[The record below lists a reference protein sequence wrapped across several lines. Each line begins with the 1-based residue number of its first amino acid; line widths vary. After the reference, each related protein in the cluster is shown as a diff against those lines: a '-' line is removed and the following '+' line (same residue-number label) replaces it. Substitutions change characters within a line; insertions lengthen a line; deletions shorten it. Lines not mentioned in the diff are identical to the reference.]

1 MNGFYVIMSSIMD
14 KMFGEWLQEILISR
28 KWSQSDLSRAANI
41 SRQVVSD
48 YINSKKLNPDERIL
62 IAIAR
67 ALRIPPETV
76 FRAAGLLPPLPLD
89 QPPNLA
95 EWIHLYVQADEATR
109 EELLS
114 YAQFKTEK
122 ERLSRQVSN
131 PLDNPLP

>member
-1 MNGFYVIMSSIMD
+1 MD

>member
-95 EWIHLYVQADEATR
+95 EWIQIFMQADEGTR
-109 EELLS
+109 EDMLE
-114 YAQFKTEK
+114 YAQFKADK
-122 ERLSRQVSN
+122 ARRSHSVNPVDN
-131 PLDNPLP
+131 PLD